1 MQNLAILL
9 WCVMAERFIKFIP
22 SEEAMWLLKNKHH
35 AFRLLTIIAESARR
49 YEGAPDGLKVGE
61 CFIGGHKN
69 YGMSE
74 QNYRTAKD
82 VLEKRQHIEIVE
94 TSRTRKKS
102 TNGVTTE
109 GTKVKIL
116 SSSIW
121 DINSEEGN
129 ERINERVT
137 NDQRTGNDK
146 LRKIRKKKKEEE
158 EEELPQTPS
167 FSLHSKIKF
176 RELVEL
182 TQEEYDSLLAK
193 NGQEFLNLMLDT
205 LDSYKGSSGKKYDSD
220 FHTMKQGGWVVS
232 RVKKDLK
239 EQKTPNE
246 KFNKSSHGEK
256 SNLNSQPSQ
265 AKFQPGRILR
275 GSNEGQIDKRCV
287 NE

>member
-1 MQNLAILL
+1 
-9 WCVMAERFIKFIP
+9 MAERFIKFIP

-82 VLEKRQHIEIVE
+82 ILEKRQHIEIVE

-146 LRKIRKKKKEEE
+146 LRKIRKTK
-158 EEELPQTPS
+158 
-167 FSLHSKIKF
+167 
-176 RELVEL
+176 
-182 TQEEYDSLLAK
+182 
-193 NGQEFLNLMLDT
+193 
-205 LDSYKGSSGKKYDSD
+205 
-220 FHTMKQGGWVVS
+220 
-232 RVKKDLK
+232 
-239 EQKTPNE
+239 NE
-246 KFNKSSHGEK
+246 KKIIPLS
-256 SNLNSQPSQ
+256 
-265 AKFQPGRILR
+265 LR
-275 GSNEGQIDKRCV
+275 VGMID
-287 NE
+287 